1 MDPKLNPAKLNML
14 LVPTQLKSS
23 MTEKEE
29 EEEEE
34 EEEKMDRASLMSQ

>member
-34 EEEKMDRASLMSQ
+34 KMDRASLMAQ

>member
-34 EEEKMDRASLMSQ
+34 KRDRASLMSQ

>member
-34 EEEKMDRASLMSQ
+34 EEKMDRASLMSQW

>member
-34 EEEKMDRASLMSQ
+34 EKMDRASLMAQ

>member
-29 EEEEE
+29 EEE
-34 EEEKMDRASLMSQ
+34 KMDRASLMAQ